1 MPSNAGFLGLQN
13 AFGVFLILFSALLFI
28 GIIYVGAK
36 LVKAKEASDKAMRAE
51 LRKRIEAGNGPVTG
65 PGGEG

>member
-13 AFGVFLILFSALLFI
+13 VFGVFLILFSALLFI
-28 GIIYVGAK
+28 GIIFVGAK

-51 LRKRIEAGNGPVTG
+51 LRKRVEAEKANTAP
-65 PGGEG
+65 PA